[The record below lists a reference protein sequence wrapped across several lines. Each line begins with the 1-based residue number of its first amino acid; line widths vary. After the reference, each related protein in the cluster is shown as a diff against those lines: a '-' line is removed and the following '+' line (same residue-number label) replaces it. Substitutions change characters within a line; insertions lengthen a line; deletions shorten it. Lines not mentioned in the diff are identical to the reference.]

1 MKAWL
6 ENEKGMEMLD
16 KVLNWCG
23 KTAGNIVIAAI
34 FLLVTF
40 RVLNS
45 FMKLLKKSFS
55 RSNMEETVAGFLVSL
70 IQTIIRAVLIL
81 TAASIVGF
89 EITSFLTVLG
99 SAGVAIGLALQGSLS
114 NFAGGV
120 LILIL
125 KPFQVGD
132 YIVEDNKN
140 NEGTVIAIDIFYTKL
155 LTIDN
160 KTVVIPNGILSNTS
174 LTNVTKQDKRRLD
187 LRFGI
192 DYSEDIKRV
201 KDVLLEIMKQEERI
215 LPGEEIKIYVEELG
229 DSAIQIGVRVWIT
242 MEDYWDVKW
251 ALLEKVKCRFD
262 EEKITIPYNHL
273 NVTVTSEEK

>member
-23 KTAGNIVIAAI
+23 KTAGNIVIAAF

-40 RVLNS
+40 RVLNG

-89 EITSFLTVLG
+89 EITSFLTLLG

-132 YIVEDNKN
+132 YIIEDNKN

-187 LRFGI
+187 LSFGI

-201 KDVLLEIMKQEERI
+201 KDVLLGIMKQEERI

-229 DSAIQIGVRVWIT
+229 DSAIQIGVRVWTT

>member
-1 MKAWL
+1 
-6 ENEKGMEMLD
+6 MLD

-174 LTNVTKQDKRRLD
+174 LTNSYQNKGFIGT
-187 LRFGI
+187 
-192 DYSEDIKRV
+192 
-201 KDVLLEIMKQEERI
+201 
-215 LPGEEIKIYVEELG
+215 IKIYVEELG
-229 DSAIQIGVRVWIT
+229 DSAIQIGVRVWTT

>member
-23 KTAGNIVIAAI
+23 KTTGNIVIAAI

-132 YIVEDNKN
+132 YIIEDNKN

-229 DSAIQIGVRVWIT
+229 DSAIQIGVRVWTT

>member
-23 KTAGNIVIAAI
+23 KTAGNIVIAAV

-40 RVLNS
+40 RVLNG

-89 EITSFLTVLG
+89 EITSFLTLLG

-125 KPFQVGD
+125 KPFQIGD
-132 YIVEDNKN
+132 YIIEDNKN

-201 KDVLLEIMKQEERI
+201 KDVLLGIMKQEERI

-229 DSAIQIGVRVWIT
+229 DSAIQIGVRVWTT

-251 ALLEKVKCRFD
+251 GLLEKVKCRFD

>member
-125 KPFQVGD
+125 KPFQVGY

-229 DSAIQIGVRVWIT
+229 DSAIQIGVRVWTT

>member
-99 SAGVAIGLALQGSLS
+99 SAGVAIGLA
-114 NFAGGV
+114 
-120 LILIL
+120 
-125 KPFQVGD
+125 
-132 YIVEDNKN
+132 
-140 NEGTVIAIDIFYTKL
+140 
-155 LTIDN
+155 
-160 KTVVIPNGILSNTS
+160 
-174 LTNVTKQDKRRLD
+174 
-187 LRFGI
+187 
-192 DYSEDIKRV
+192 
-201 KDVLLEIMKQEERI
+201 
-215 LPGEEIKIYVEELG
+215 
-229 DSAIQIGVRVWIT
+229 
-242 MEDYWDVKW
+242 
-251 ALLEKVKCRFD
+251 
-262 EEKITIPYNHL
+262 
-273 NVTVTSEEK
+273 

>member
-23 KTAGNIVIAAI
+23 KTAGNIVIAAF

-89 EITSFLTVLG
+89 EITSFLTLLG

-132 YIVEDNKN
+132 YIIEDNKN

-229 DSAIQIGVRVWIT
+229 DSAIQIGVRVWTT

>member
-23 KTAGNIVIAAI
+23 KTVGNIVIAAF

-40 RVLNS
+40 RVLNG

-132 YIVEDNKN
+132 YIIEDNKN

-229 DSAIQIGVRVWIT
+229 DSAIQIGVRVWTT

>member
-1 MKAWL
+1 
-6 ENEKGMEMLD
+6 
-16 KVLNWCG
+16 
-23 KTAGNIVIAAI
+23 
-34 FLLVTF
+34 
-40 RVLNS
+40 
-45 FMKLLKKSFS
+45 MKLLKKSFS

-229 DSAIQIGVRVWIT
+229 DSAIQIGVRVWTT

>member
-23 KTAGNIVIAAI
+23 KTAGNIVIAAF

-40 RVLNS
+40 RVLNG

-89 EITSFLTVLG
+89 EITSFLTLLG

-132 YIVEDNKN
+132 YIIEDNKN

-201 KDVLLEIMKQEERI
+201 KDVLLGIMKQEERI

-229 DSAIQIGVRVWIT
+229 DSAIQIGVRVWTT